1 MSATA
6 TTNPLTS
13 TDRPI
18 GMPGAAELSL
28 HESTLISVL
37 CVSQHGEVVG
47 ANRQLACLLGLGSA
61 DALVGRTLSGDLLVD
76 GADWQAWRNAY
87 TNGRASIA
95 ALRLRREDGAPLT
108 LAGEVVCVAGRDG
121 KSRILFGSFIDVT
134 RERQLEAAVHR
145 GARMEAL
152 ASLTSGIAHDVNNLL
167 TVLVGNLYL
176 VGEELRDK
184 SPLFEKIKP
193 ARDAAKR
200 GAALTRQLLSFAKRE
215 PAPAELIWP
224 ARLVGELAPL
234 LQEVMGKR
242 ITLSLKVADDAGP
255 VLASAA
261 QLESVIVN
269 LAINAR
275 DAIKRHGTITISL
288 GNRELAARKCES
300 LKLRPGQYTL
310 LSVADDGAGIADE
323 LKARIFEPFF
333 TTKRSRGGTGLGL
346 SMVRWFAEEA
356 GGGVHVASKPGA
368 GTTITVVL
376 PRSSEAPGDTGVKT
390 MPLSTLPTGTER
402 VVVLAGDEALRAT
415 IQETLQVLGYQVSL
429 SREHADLFD
438 ALQRVAADLVIID
451 AGAEAKSALG
461 ALLRRARALRPDAK
475 LIVTTADGRDAGLAT
490 GGAAPV
496 LIMKPFSL
504 ADFAATVRRTLD
516 GGKDVQ

>member
-6 TTNPLTS
+6 TTDQLIS
-13 TDRPI
+13 TDSLA
-18 GMPGAAELSL
+18 GGASAAELCL
-28 HESTLISVL
+28 RESMLIGVL
-37 CVSQHGEVVG
+37 CVSQHGEIIG
-47 ANRQLACLLGLGSA
+47 ANRQLARLLGLGSP
-61 DALVGRTLSGDLLVD
+61 DLLIGRTLSGDLLVD
-76 GADWQAWRNAY
+76 GADWQAWRSAY
-87 TNGRASIA
+87 TVGRESFT
-95 ALRLRREDGAPLT
+95 ALRLRREDGTTLT
-108 LAGEVVCVAGRDG
+108 LAGEAVRVPGRDG
-121 KSRILFGSFIDVT
+121 KTRVLFGSFVDVT
-134 RERQLEAAVHR
+134 RQRQLEAAVHR

-200 GAALTRQLLSFAKRE
+200 GAALTRQLLSFARRE
-215 PAPAELIWP
+215 AAAAELIRP
-224 ARLVGELAPL
+224 ARLVGDLAPL
-234 LQEVMGKR
+234 LQQVMGKR

-275 DAIKRHGTITISL
+275 DAIEREGVITISL
-288 GNRELAARKCES
+288 GNRELAAGEAES

-310 LSVADDGAGIADE
+310 ISLADDGAGIADE

-333 TTKRSRGGTGLGL
+333 TTKQSRGGTGLGL

-356 GGGVHVASKPGA
+356 GGGVHVASRPGA
-368 GTTITVVL
+368 GTTITLVL
-376 PRSSEAPGDTGVKT
+376 PRSSEGLGDTGVKT
-390 MPLSTLPTGTER
+390 MPLSTLPTGTEK
-402 VVVLAGDEALRAT
+402 VVVLASDEALCAT
-415 IQETLQVLGYQVSL
+415 IRETLQVLGYQVSL
-429 SREHADLFD
+429 SRGQADLFD
-438 ALQRVAADLVIID
+438 VLQRVAADVVIID

-475 LIVTTADGRDAGLAT
+475 LILTTTDRRDAGVPT

-504 ADFAATVRRTLD
+504 AEFAATVRRTLD
-516 GGKDVQ
+516 GVENV